1 MLLDAL
7 NALWDQG
14 ALAIGDKV
22 RIPAELRAKIPQL
35 AQVPETGT
43 IVGVESGAYTAEFG
57 EVRLQGLAE
66 DFIPFE
72 ASAEAARA

>member
-1 MLLDAL
+1 MF
-7 NALWDQG
+7 
-14 ALAIGDKV
+14 
-22 RIPAELRAKIPQL
+22 QL
-35 AQVPETGT
+35 ASVPETGT

-72 ASAEAARA
+72 ASAEKATA